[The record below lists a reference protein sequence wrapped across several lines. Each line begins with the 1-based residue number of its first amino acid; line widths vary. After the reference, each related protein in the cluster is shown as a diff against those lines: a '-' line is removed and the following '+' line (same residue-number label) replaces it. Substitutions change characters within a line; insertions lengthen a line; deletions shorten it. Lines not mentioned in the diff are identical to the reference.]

1 MINAPHNERPSR
13 ARRALTTMQ
22 YLIIAGIGA
31 GLTYG
36 AVAYTGQK
44 VQCLIDETGFHV
56 SQWSGND
63 DVHLCGNAQQQDIL
77 YWTQQGSASAPIS
90 PMPVVYPGRAY
101 QEAIPP
107 AVSTSGSTVTYTLQK
122 TVNGDMPSQLVF
134 DPATGVLV
142 TSGGTVP
149 MSDAGKSFTMVVTAQ
164 DALGNHVSSNYI
176 TVNIQSDMIAWEQS
190 GNPFASASGTPGQ
203 TYSQALK
210 ADSTLYNAIAYN
222 LINGTLPAGL
232 NYSPQNAL
240 GTTGMTITGTPSICP
255 AAQSQTVTFRATDGY
270 ASPADLNVLIPVLND
285 KLVWSDG
292 LFTNDNQ
299 RLPSYIPGQPY
310 SADVAYAIST
320 IDLSVTQNFDAA
332 LPTGLSYDPTTH
344 IISGTVPI
352 NQRPAGDTTVEFTA
366 NDASCSSTG
375 VQLTSSRPIT
385 IPQLPDAI
393 TWNESN
399 PFAMQEGKVGQAYNV
414 SAPIATSAWKLGVT
428 YSITSGSLP
437 PGLTY
442 NPSTDMISG
451 TPNDAKG
458 GTYTIVLQGTDGYA
472 TSTITTSI
480 YIVPDIL
487 TWDDNSTSLETL
499 SGYTPNTAYNSNL
512 VDANSSLNYNVSYSI
527 GAALT
532 NDLNYNSSGNDVSGT
547 PDYTVGSDGNIYTTV
562 TATDGYATITRQ
574 VKIPRVPDVIT
585 WSYTNLANGHD
596 NQAYNQTLNRASS
609 LYQMPITYAI
619 TSGNLPAGLSMNSDG
634 TISGTP
640 TSDSTTTATF
650 TVTATDGIANASENE
665 SITIIGD
672 TITWNDGGASGSNES
687 VASGRQGTAYSQN
700 MVQATSDSGFT
711 VNYTYGTVTPPPG
724 LSMYPTYING
734 TPTTSGTW
742 SYTVT
747 AYDGHGAN
755 ITRTFS
761 IYIAPDVITWN
772 DGGASGSSEW
782 VASGQQEKYYDIT
795 LVGATSNSG
804 YTVNYTFGNASPP
817 PGMSWDGEHIYGTPT
832 QSGTWNYTITAYD
845 GQGANITRTF
855 SIYIAPDVIT
865 WNDGGASGSSEW
877 VPGGTQGR
885 GYNQNMVGATSNL
898 GNTIYYTY
906 NGSAPPGMYFSGL
919 TIGGTPTQ
927 GGTWYY
933 TITAYDNIG
942 SAITRNFTIIVNPD
956 NLTWNDGGA
965 NGSNEGVAGGQVNQ
979 GYSQNLVGATSSA
992 GYGVNYY
999 YSGNAPPGMNFNGL
1013 TIGGTPTSGG
1023 TWSYTITAY
1032 DNIAGSITRN
1042 FTITIK
1048 SNLYSGYMQEFG
1060 RNGNTNHVG
1069 DGGGGDAGSGG
1080 FNATYFAVVE
1090 CRIVDSNPMQ
1100 PNPQWSTEYGI
1111 PDTVITQTTY
1121 AARCKN
1127 Q

>member
-1 MINAPHNERPSR
+1 MINTPRNKKTSR
-13 ARRALTTMQ
+13 TRRALTTMQ

-44 VQCLIDETGFHV
+44 VQCLIDVTGFHV

-310 SADVAYAIST
+310 SADVTYAVST

-366 NDASCSSTG
+366 SDASCSSTG

-596 NQAYNQTLNRASS
+596 NQAYSQTLNRASS
-609 LYQMPITYAI
+609 LYQMPITYAV
-619 TSGNLPAGLSMNSDG
+619 TSGSLPPGLSMNSDG

-640 TSDSTTTATF
+640 TSDNTVTINF
-650 TVTATDGIANASENE
+650 TVTATDGIASASENE

-672 TITWNDGGASGSNES
+672 TITWNDGGASGSGEG
-687 VASGRQGTAYSQN
+687 VASGQQERYYDINLVG
-700 MVQATSDSGFT
+700 ATSDSGFT
-711 VNYTYGTVTPPPG
+711 VNYT
-724 LSMYPTYING
+724 L
-734 TPTTSGTW
+734 
-742 SYTVT
+742 
-747 AYDGHGAN
+747 
-755 ITRTFS
+755 
-761 IYIAPDVITWN
+761 
-772 DGGASGSSEW
+772 
-782 VASGQQEKYYDIT
+782 
-795 LVGATSNSG
+795 
-804 YTVNYTFGNASPP
+804 GNASPP

-832 QSGTWNYTITAYD
+832 QGGTWNYTVTAYD
-845 GQGANITRTF
+845 SHGPNITRTF

-885 GYNQNMVGATSNL
+885 GYSQGMVGATSNL
-898 GNTIYYTY
+898 GNQVYYTY
-906 NGSAPPGMYFSGL
+906 NGSPPPSMSFNGL
-919 TIGGTPTQ
+919 TISGTPTQ

-933 TITAYDNIG
+933 TITAYDNVG
-942 SAITRNFTIIVNPD
+942 AAITRNFTIIVNPD

-965 NGSNEGVAGGQVNQ
+965 NGSSEGVAGGTAGNW
-979 GYSQNLVGATSSA
+979 YNQNLVGATSSA
-992 GYGVNYY
+992 GYGVS
-999 YSGNAPPGMNFNGL
+999 YSYNNGAPPGMSFNGL
-1013 TIGGTPTSGG
+1013 TLSGTPTTGG
-1023 TWSYTITAY
+1023 TWYYTITAY
-1032 DNIAGSITRN
+1032 DNVAGTITRN
-1042 FTITIK
+1042 FTVNIAQPQNQATEVQL
-1048 SNLYSGYMQEFG
+1048 SWGCGG
-1060 RNGNTNHVG
+1060 RILANGNHICTQGFVYHVMILYNSNNSITELDGTYANTVALGSQYNNLPNCDIGHGMLGFKLSDVNTAQCQALGQIFTNYAALYVNEDSCIQSG
-1069 DGGGGDAGSGG
+1069 NFDGDACGSNG
-1080 FNATYFAVVE
+1080 
-1090 CRIVDSNPMQ
+1090 
-1100 PNPQWSTEYGI
+1100 
-1111 PDTVITQTTY
+1111 TTY
-1121 AARCKN
+1121 NLIDEPPYQSSIIPLLKEIFPDN
-1127 Q
+1127 SFVQGM